1 VRPDRLV
8 APALGALWT
17 HRGRLPFAWDVL
29 KHGACADCSLGTA
42 GLQHTAPG
50 QQLCAR
56 RLDRL
61 DRQTAPAFSPRVLAE
76 VAPLKGLSPRA
87 LRGLGRIPAP
97 LLRRAG
103 QTGFAPLSWTD
114 ATALVSA
121 RLRDER
127 AQAAWGLRV
136 DPLGMDLESLFQ
148 LGRFVAAMERRERG
162 DLPPLVDLAVPTEER
177 ALRARAR
184 DTRGVAT
191 SSTSSVDLAPGDRA
205 LVVSDGD
212 QPLLDDLLAFLRER
226 GVLVQQAGATD
237 PWPDDV
243 RATLLFGRAGTVT
256 SLAAGL
262 PLATENADLAPLS
275 AAYLVG
281 ERAGREVTGLERVPF
296 RVHQAAFLDPSMLDA
311 ATEAVLLVPASTA
324 SATPGGGTHISDEL
338 VARFAPPVVGAP
350 RSEARPHWEI
360 PVLVAAHASTDLGDR
375 LAVHDSAELRAALAR
390 ERPGL
395 AGVLD
400 LAAPGDGFRLPSP
413 LP

>member
-1 VRPDRLV
+1 MRPDRLV

-29 KHGACADCSLGTA
+29 KHGACADCSLGAA
-42 GLQHTAPG
+42 GLRHTAPG

-61 DRQTAPAFSPRVLAE
+61 ERQTAPAFSPRVLAE
-76 VAPLKGLSPRA
+76 VSPLKGLSPRA
-87 LRGLGRIPAP
+87 LRGLGRIPGP
-97 LLRRAG
+97 LLRRSG

-127 AQAAWGLRV
+127 AGAAWGLRV
-136 DPLGMDLESLFQ
+136 DPLGLDLESLFQ
-148 LGRFVAAMERRERG
+148 LGRFAAVMERRERG
-162 DLPPLVDLAVPTEER
+162 DLPPLVDLAVPPGER
-177 ALRARAR
+177 TLRARAR
-184 DTRGVAT
+184 ARLSAAT
-191 SSTSSVDLAPGDRA
+191 STCSSVDLAPGDRA

-212 QPLLDDLLAFLRER
+212 QPLLDDLVSFLEER
-226 GVLVQQAGATD
+226 GVLVQRADAMED
-237 PWPDDV
+237 WPDDV
-243 RATLLFGRAGTVT
+243 RATLVFGRAGTV
-256 SLAAGL
+256 SALAAGL
-262 PLATENADLAPLS
+262 PLAEHDADLAPLS
-275 AAYLVG
+275 AVYLAG
-281 ERAGREVTGLERVPF
+281 ERSGREVSGLERVPF

-311 ATEAVLLVPASTA
+311 ATEAVLLLPASTA
-324 SATPGGGTHISDEL
+324 TAVPGGGTHISDEL
-338 VARFAPPVVGAP
+338 VARFSPPVVGAP
-350 RSEARPHWEI
+350 RADARPHWEI
-360 PVLVAAHASTDLGDR
+360 PVLIAAHASTDLGDR